1 MCDPSPRRAL
11 RKTRKVKRQGVNEWR
26 NGRQYEA
33 SGQLMNYIL
42 RKVGGFREG
51 KEGGSSPFLNF
62 YEFPQTEGNSLY
74 PEEGGEIVMK
84 GIVTDGVT
92 VDRRGLGDK
101 KDGIFFLHIFV
112 RLVSPNGPT
121 SLRDSTMV

>member
-33 SGQLMNYIL
+33 SGQLMGYIL

-51 KEGGSSPFLNF
+51 KEGGSPPFLNF
-62 YEFPQTEGNSLY
+62 SEFAQTEGNSLY
-74 PEEGGEIVMK
+74 PEEGGEK
-84 GIVTDGVT
+84 CD
-92 VDRRGLGDK
+92 DR
-101 KDGIFFLHIFV
+101 H
-112 RLVSPNGPT
+112 SH
-121 SLRDSTMV
+121 